1 MQDKQHRCKQYHIKL
16 QQKLKPKKAVTI
28 ANVLKNDS
36 KDQGVGYCK
45 RFSIYKEPM
54 KTMCKV

>member
-28 ANVLKNDS
+28 ANVPKNDS
-36 KDQGVGYCK
+36 KDQGVGIARGFPYTK
-45 RFSIYKEPM
+45 NL
-54 KTMCKV
+54 